1 MYIEVMIYK
10 DKIRYNFQRW
20 NSYLSQVLRQDV
32 RALQVIEP
40 KEETIIIVLL
50 REHKI

>member
-1 MYIEVMIYK
+1 MELIPITGPGE
-10 DKIRYNFQRW
+10 
-20 NSYLSQVLRQDV
+20 DV

-50 REHKI
+50 REHNI